1 MKKLLLVST
10 FLLMSLNSELH
21 SAEPQTVEEYL
32 ALYGKWGSGMY
43 SDEFGDKTNN
53 GYMSQIIRGTFSNS
67 ATQNSPLR
75 VHLYISDGDVME
87 NDPFF
92 RFYEYD
98 RDNPIKGS
106 YGYVTLDCKMKN
118 QNNEVFNTSMYIYEG
133 EDYAVATNGK
143 WTKMFKEL
151 IADEGSARFLCVDR
165 KSKTLKYVFRFDFH
179 GYNAKLKQYNDD
191 LKST

>member
-1 MKKLLLVST
+1 
-10 FLLMSLNSELH
+10 MSLNSELH

-53 GYMSQIIRGTFSNS
+53 GYMSQIIREATFDNS
-67 ATQNSPLR
+67 VGNGMPLR
-75 VHLYISDGDVME
+75 VHLYISNGDIME
-87 NDPFF
+87 NNPFF
-92 RFYEYD
+92 RFFEYD
-98 RDNPIKGS
+98 RNNPTKGI
-106 YGYVTLDCKMKN
+106 YGTVLLDCKMKN

-133 EDYAVATNGK
+133 EDYAVPTNGK
-143 WTKMFKEL
+143 WIKMFKEL

>member
-1 MKKLLLVST
+1 
-10 FLLMSLNSELH
+10 MSLNSELH

-53 GYMSQIIRGTFSNS
+53 GYINTIVRGTFSNS
-67 ATQNSPLR
+67 AGENLPLR
-75 VHLYISDGDVME
+75 VHLYISNGDIME
-87 NDPFF
+87 NNPFF

-98 RDNPIKGS
+98 RNNPIKGV
-106 YGYVTLDCKMKN
+106 YGTVQLDCKMKN
-118 QNNEVFNTSMYIYEG
+118 QNNIVFESSFYIYEG
-133 EDYAVATNGK
+133 RDYAYATNGK

-151 IADEGSARFLCVDR
+151 IVDEGSAKFLCVDS
-165 KSKTLKYVFRFDFH
+165 KSKTSKYVFRFDFH